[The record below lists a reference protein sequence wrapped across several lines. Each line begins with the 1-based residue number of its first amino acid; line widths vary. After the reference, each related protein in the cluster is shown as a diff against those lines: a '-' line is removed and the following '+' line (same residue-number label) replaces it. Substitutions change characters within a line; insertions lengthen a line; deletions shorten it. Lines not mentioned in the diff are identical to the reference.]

1 MPSKKKEELSFEERV
16 LRLQEIIEKLEKPDT
31 PLEESLKLY
40 KEGVLQAKASQ
51 ELLEKAKHEIKILQ
65 ENEFKDFSII
75 E

>member
-1 MPSKKKEELSFEERV
+1 MPTKKKEELTFEQRIE
-16 LRLQEIIEKLEKPDT
+16 RLQEIITSLEKADT

-51 ELLEKAKHEIKILQ
+51 ELLEKAQHEIKILQ
-65 ENEFKDFSII
+65 ENELKDFQII